1 MIVKQLT
8 IPRREIKLCHT
19 VVSMSITFL
28 IFFSII
34 SSLAFLRLMHSL
46 PCVPRHYNSHFLL
59 WSFHFATLGYKAPE
73 A

>member
-19 VVSMSITFL
+19 VVPMSTLIV
-28 IFFSII
+28 IFFSVI
-34 SSLAFLRLMHSL
+34 SSFAFLRLMHSL
-46 PCVPRHYNSHFLL
+46 PRVPRNYNSHFLL
-59 WSFHFATLGYKAPE
+59 RSFHFAILDCKAPE